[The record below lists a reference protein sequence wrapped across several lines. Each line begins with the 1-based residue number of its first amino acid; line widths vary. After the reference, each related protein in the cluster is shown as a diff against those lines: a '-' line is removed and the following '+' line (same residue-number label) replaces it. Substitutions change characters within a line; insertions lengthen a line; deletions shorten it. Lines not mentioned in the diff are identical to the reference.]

1 MLSVLAGLASLL
13 LKDNLN
19 NGEAGERTTDTQQ
32 TTLDGPEDKAGT
44 V

>member
-1 MLSVLAGLASLL
+1 MLCVLAGLASLL

-19 NGEAGERTTDTQQ
+19 NEEAGERTTDTQQ
-32 TTLDGPEDKAGT
+32 TTEDKAET